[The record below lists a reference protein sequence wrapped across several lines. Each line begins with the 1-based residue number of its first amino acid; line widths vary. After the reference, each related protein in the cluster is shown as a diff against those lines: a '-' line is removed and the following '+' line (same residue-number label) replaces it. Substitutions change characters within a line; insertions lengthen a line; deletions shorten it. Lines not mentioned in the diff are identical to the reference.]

1 MGNIGSAGA
10 ACFMACMVTDKFAG
24 TVIYLYRGG
33 VIMKN
38 KQLTDDK
45 ADANELACLIKNEN
59 SEIKPVKARG
69 AVSML
74 KYK

>member
-1 MGNIGSAGA
+1 
-10 ACFMACMVTDKFAG
+10 MACMLTGRFAG
-24 TVIYLYRGG
+24 NVIYPCRGG

-45 ADANELACLIKNEN
+45 ADANELVCRSKNEN
-59 SEIKPVKARG
+59 SEINLVKARV

-74 KYK
+74 KYVSEEGV

>member
-1 MGNIGSAGA
+1 
-10 ACFMACMVTDKFAG
+10 MACMLTGRFAG
-24 TVIYLYRGG
+24 NVIYLCRGG

-38 KQLTDDK
+38 KQLTDDI
-45 ADANELACLIKNEN
+45 ADANELACRSKNEN
-59 SEIKPVKARG
+59 SEIKLAKARV

>member
-1 MGNIGSAGA
+1 
-10 ACFMACMVTDKFAG
+10 MACMVIGGLAG
-24 TVIYLYRGG
+24 NVIYLCRGG

-38 KQLTDDK
+38 KQLTDYK
-45 ADANELACLIKNEN
+45 ADANELVCRSKSEN
-59 SEIKPVKARG
+59 SKVKLAKV